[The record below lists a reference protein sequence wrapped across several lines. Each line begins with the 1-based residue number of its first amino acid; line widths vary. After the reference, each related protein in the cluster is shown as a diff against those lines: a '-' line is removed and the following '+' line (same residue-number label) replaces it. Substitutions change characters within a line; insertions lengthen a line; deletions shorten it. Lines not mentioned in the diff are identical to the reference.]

1 MKYAVSLIIGV
12 MKRRYDLIKIGL
24 KDELHQKYRKHL
36 CKGFEKIL
44 ELDGGEFETPYI
56 GSFISGSGPTFCLM
70 FLGVPK
76 FNDLA
81 RIREFL
87 SKETSI
93 DYDIQILSV
102 DNLGVRII

>member
-1 MKYAVSLIIGV
+1 
-12 MKRRYDLIKIGL
+12 
-24 KDELHQKYRKHL
+24 
-36 CKGFEKIL
+36 
-44 ELDGGEFETPYI
+44 
-56 GSFISGSGPTFCLM
+56 M

-81 RIREFL
+81 RIRDFL